1 MLKKNVVNLQPLR
14 IKKPIAD
21 LIWSGPDATPD
32 LTLQLLRLSKSNE
45 LATVSH
51 SLATLDEL
59 EAALIDYDG
68 HVEEL
73 VIFHLDE
80 GDYR

>member
-1 MLKKNVVNLQPLR
+1 M
-14 IKKPIAD
+14 
-21 LIWSGPDATPD
+21 
-32 LTLQLLRLSKSNE
+32 

-51 SLATLDEL
+51 GLATLSEL
-59 EAALIDYDG
+59 EDALKHYDG

-73 VIFHLDE
+73 IVFHLDE

>member
-1 MLKKNVVNLQPLR
+1 MV
-14 IKKPIAD
+14 
-21 LIWSGPDATPD
+21 
-32 LTLQLLRLSKSNE
+32 
-45 LATVSH
+45 ATVSH
-51 SLATLDEL
+51 GLATLDEL
-59 EAALIDYDG
+59 EGALADYDG